1 MTVKLFKGEFNISFS
16 FALMVA
22 LLLCCDKTGM
32 MTVSLVSI
40 FVHEM
45 GHLVMLY
52 VLKLPPRRVNFR
64 LCGIEIVESRL
75 YCGYS
80 AQIAVAASGPLIN
93 ILLGLIF
100 LPFSYLPI
108 AAIVSASNIVIGVF
122 NLLPL
127 SQLDGGEILCCAMS
141 AFMSEQKGKKISRII
156 DMLFILLLITG
167 GVYIFLMPNHNP
179 TLLITAVYLLVYAI
193 IKHR

>member
-22 LLLCCDKTGM
+22 VLLCCDKTEM
-32 MTVSLVSI
+32 MSASLLSI
-40 FVHEM
+40 FLHEI

-52 VLKLPPRRVNFR
+52 ALKLPPRRVNFR

-75 YCGYS
+75 FCGYL
-80 AQIAVAASGPLIN
+80 AQLAVAASGPLIN
-93 ILLGLIF
+93 ILLGLIL
-100 LPFSYLPI
+100 LPFSNLPFT
-108 AAIVSASNIVIGVF
+108 AIMSASNIVIGVF

-127 SQLDGGEILCCAMS
+127 SQLDGGEILYCAMS
-141 AFMSEQKGKKISRII
+141 VVMAERICKKISHMI
-156 DMLFILLLITG
+156 DLFLILLLIMG

-179 TLLITAVYLLVYAI
+179 TLLITAAYLLVYAI